1 MMDTFKKLRIDKT
14 RFAVSDLHS
23 EQDDWAGKSAEERLE
38 GLEILR
44 RMWNNY
50 DPATARLS
58 RFYSIIERPWR

>member
-50 DPATARLS
+50 DLATARLS
-58 RFYSIIERPWR
+58 RLYSIIERPWR